1 MATLFRRPELAAQ
14 MASQLL
20 HPGVLD
26 EGLRSGLF
34 LSGLRRTGKTT
45 FLRNDLIPA
54 LEQQGALVI
63 YVDLWSDTKV
73 SPGELVHRAVRQAL
87 AELQSPRSPLPAKLA
102 NLRQV
107 DVAALGF
114 QFGFQLETLGK
125 KGGATLAQA
134 FTEVVDQ
141 AKADLVLIVDEVQQA
156 LTSEDGHQMLL
167 ALKAARDAVN
177 LQPHLPGSF
186 LFIGTGSHRAQ
197 VSELT
202 ARRNQAFAGATSLPY
217 PVLGRD
223 YVEHV
228 LQRLGEDG
236 TTPLPSLDATA
247 DCFKILGSRPE
258 ELRQALMQMHANA
271 SSGLEPDQL
280 LPVIAN
286 TLRSSAADI
295 EVGKVEQIG
304 SLALAVFNRVVRADG
319 NARGLFSAEAA
330 AEYATAV
337 GREVRTDEIQS
348 MVNEL
353 LAENIL
359 MRPSHGR
366 YDVTDPYVK
375 KIWRERQALKALT
388 LVDPVA

>member
-1 MATLFRRPELAAQ
+1 MATIFRRPELAAQ

-54 LEQQGALVI
+54 LQQQGALVI

-73 SPGELVHRAVRQAL
+73 SPGELIHRAVRHAL
-87 AELQSPRSPLPAKLA
+87 AALQSPTSPLLA

-107 DVAALGF
+107 DVAAMGLK
-114 QFGFQLETLGK
+114 FGFQLETLGK
-125 KGGATLAQA
+125 EGGATLAQA

-156 LTSEDGHQMLL
+156 ITSEDGNQMLL

-177 LQPHLPGSF
+177 LQPHMPGSF
-186 LFIGTGSHRAQ
+186 LFIGTGSHRAL

-217 PVLGRD
+217 PLLGRD
-223 YVEHV
+223 YVEDV
-228 LQRLGEDG
+228 LQRLGAAG
-236 TTPLPSLDATA
+236 ITPLPSLDGAVA
-247 DCFKILGSRPE
+247 CFETLGNRPE
-258 ELRQALMQMHANA
+258 ELRQALRQMHANA
-271 SSGLEPDQL
+271 SSGIEPDQL

-286 TLRSSAADI
+286 TLRSKAVD
-295 EVGKVEQIG
+295 VEISKMERIG
-304 SLALAVFNRVVRADG
+304 SLALAVFSRVARADG
-319 NARGLFSAEAA
+319 PARGLFSAEAVA
-330 AEYATAV
+330 AYTKAV
-337 GREVRTDEIQS
+337 GREVRTEEIQPV
-348 MVNEL
+348 VNDL

-359 MRPSHGR
+359 MRPGHGR

-375 KIWRERQALKALT
+375 EIWRERQALSLGI
-388 LVDPVA
+388 

>member
-1 MATLFRRPELAAQ
+1 MATIFRRPELAAR

-63 YVDLWSDTKV
+63 YVDLWSDTKM
-73 SPGELVHRAVRQAL
+73 SPAELVHRAVCHAL
-87 AELQSPRSPLPAKLA
+87 AELQSSTSPLLAKLA

-107 DVAALGF
+107 DVAAMGF
-114 QFGFQLETLGK
+114 QLGFQLETLGK
-125 KGGATLAQA
+125 EGGTTLAQA
-134 FTEVVDQ
+134 FTEVVEQ
-141 AKADLVLIVDEVQQA
+141 AQTDLVLIVDEVQQA

-177 LQPHLPGSF
+177 LQPAMPGSF
-186 LFIGTGSHRAQ
+186 LFIGTGSHPAQ

-202 ARRNQAFAGATSLPY
+202 ARRNQAFAGAASLSY
-217 PVLGRD
+217 PVLERD

-228 LQRLGEDG
+228 LQRLGENG
-236 TTPLPSLDATA
+236 ITPLPSLDGAS
-247 DCFKILGSRPE
+247 DCFKILGNRPE
-258 ELRQALMQMHANA
+258 ELQQALRQMGANA
-271 SSGLEPDQL
+271 SSGVEPDRL
-280 LPVIAN
+280 LSIIAN
-286 TLRSSAADI
+286 TLRSSAVDI
-295 EVGKVEQIG
+295 ELGKVERIG

-319 NARGLFSAEAA
+319 NARGLFSSEAA
-330 AEYATAV
+330 AEYAKTV
-337 GREVRTDEIQS
+337 GREVRIEEIQPV
-348 MVNEL
+348 VNEL

-359 MRPSHGR
+359 MRHGHGH
-366 YDVTDPYVK
+366 YEFTDPYVK
-375 KIWRERQALKALT
+375 EIWRERQT
-388 LVDPVA
+388 LPPEI

>member
-1 MATLFRRPELAAQ
+1 MATIFRRPELAAQ

-54 LEQQGALVI
+54 LQQQGALVI

-73 SPGELVHRAVRQAL
+73 SPGELVHRAVRHAL
-87 AELQSPRSPLPAKLA
+87 AALQSPMSPLLA
-102 NLRQV
+102 NLRRVGV
-107 DVAALGF
+107 DVAAMGF
-114 QFGFQLETLGK
+114 KFGFQLETLGK
-125 KGGATLAQA
+125 EGGATLAQA

-141 AKADLVLIVDEVQQA
+141 GKTDLVLIVDEVQQA
-156 LTSEDGHQMLL
+156 ITSEDGNQMLL

-177 LQPHLPGSF
+177 LQPHMPGSF
-186 LFIGTGSHRAQ
+186 LFIGTGSHRAL

-217 PVLGRD
+217 PLLGPD
-223 YVEHV
+223 YVEDV
-228 LQRLGEDG
+228 LQRLGAAG
-236 TTPLPSLDATA
+236 ITPLPSLDGAVA
-247 DCFKILGSRPE
+247 CFETLGNRPE
-258 ELRQALMQMHANA
+258 ELRQALRQMHANA
-271 SSGLEPDQL
+271 SSGIEPDQL

-286 TLRSSAADI
+286 TLRSKAVD
-295 EVGKVEQIG
+295 VEISKMERIG
-304 SLALAVFNRVVRADG
+304 SLALAVFSRVARADG
-319 NARGLFSAEAA
+319 PARGLFSAEAV
-330 AEYATAV
+330 AEYTKAV
-337 GREVRTDEIQS
+337 GREVRTEEVQS
-348 MVNEL
+348 VVNDL

-359 MRPSHGR
+359 MRPGHGR

-375 KIWRERQALKALT
+375 EIWRERQALSLGI
-388 LVDPVA
+388 

>member
-1 MATLFRRPELAAQ
+1 MAAIFRRPELAAQ

-63 YVDLWSDTKV
+63 YVDLWSDTKA
-73 SPGELVHRAVRQAL
+73 SPGALVRGAVRQAL
-87 AELQSPRSPLPAKLA
+87 AELQSPVSSLLRAKLA
-102 NLRQV
+102 SLRQV
-107 DVAALGF
+107 DVAAMGF
-114 QFGFQLETLGK
+114 TFGFQLETLGRE
-125 KGGATLAQA
+125 GGATMAQA
-134 FTEVVDQ
+134 FAEVVDQ
-141 AKADLVLIVDEVQQA
+141 AKADLVLIIDEVQQA
-156 LTSEDGHQMLL
+156 VTSDDGNQMLL

-177 LQPHLPGSF
+177 LQPHMPGSF

-217 PVLGRD
+217 PALGRD

-228 LQRLGEDG
+228 LQRLGEAG
-236 TTPLPSLDATA
+236 IRPLPSLDGAVA
-247 DCFKILGSRPE
+247 CFETLGNRPE
-258 ELRQALMQMHANA
+258 ELGQALRQMHANA
-271 SSGLEPDQL
+271 SSGVEPDTL
-280 LPVIAN
+280 LSVIAS
-286 TLRSSAADI
+286 TLRSKAVDI
-295 EVGKVEQIG
+295 ELSKVERIG
-304 SLALAVFNRVVRADG
+304 SLAMAVFSRVARADSL
-319 NARGLFSAEAA
+319 ARGLFSAEAA
-330 AEYATAV
+330 AEYAKAV

-348 MVNEL
+348 VVNEL
-353 LAENIL
+353 LADNIL

-375 KIWRERQALKALT
+375 EIWREREAF
-388 LVDPVA
+388 PPEI

>member
-1 MATLFRRPELAAQ
+1 

-63 YVDLWSDTKV
+63 YVDLWSDTKA
-73 SPGELVHRAVRQAL
+73 SPGALVRGAVRHAL
-87 AELQSPRSPLPAKLA
+87 AELQSPTSSLLAKQA
-102 NLRQV
+102 KLRQV
-107 DVAALGF
+107 DVAAMGF
-114 QFGFQLETLGK
+114 KFGFQLETLGK
-125 KGGATLAQA
+125 EGGATMAQA
-134 FTEVVDQ
+134 FTEVVEQ
-141 AKADLVLIVDEVQQA
+141 AKADVVLIIDEVQQA
-156 LTSEDGHQMLL
+156 VTSEDGNQMLL

-177 LQPHLPGSF
+177 LQPHMPGSF
-186 LFIGTGSHRAQ
+186 LLIGTGSHRAQ

-228 LQRLGEDG
+228 LQRLGEAG
-236 TTPLPSLDATA
+236 IRPLPSLDGAVA
-247 DCFKILGSRPE
+247 CFETLGNRPE
-258 ELRQALMQMHANA
+258 ELGQALQQMHANA
-271 SSGLEPDQL
+271 SSGIEPDIL

-286 TLRSSAADI
+286 TLRSKAVDI
-295 EVGKVEQIG
+295 ELSKVERIG
-304 SLALAVFNRVVRADG
+304 SLAMAVFSRVARA
-319 NARGLFSAEAA
+319 NSLARGLFSAEAA
-330 AEYATAV
+330 AEYAKAV
-337 GREVRTDEIQS
+337 GREVRIDEIQS
-348 MVNEL
+348 VVNEL
-353 LAENIL
+353 LADNIL

-375 KIWRERQALKALT
+375 EIWRERQALPPGA
-388 LVDPVA
+388 

>member
-1 MATLFRRPELAAQ
+1 MATIFRRPELAAQ

-73 SPGELVHRAVRQAL
+73 SPGELVHRAVRHVL
-87 AELQSPRSPLPAKLA
+87 AELKSPPSSLLAKLA
-102 NLRQV
+102 NLRKV
-107 DVAALGF
+107 DVAAMGF
-114 QFGFQLETLGK
+114 KFGFQVETLGQE
-125 KGGATLAQA
+125 GGATLAQA
-134 FTEVVDQ
+134 FMEVVDQ

-156 LTSEDGHQMLL
+156 ITNEDGHQMLL

-177 LQPHLPGSF
+177 LQPNMPGSF

-202 ARRNQAFAGATSLPY
+202 ARRNQAFVGATSLPY
-217 PVLGRD
+217 PLLGRD
-223 YVEHV
+223 YVEDV
-228 LQRLGEDG
+228 LQRLEAAGV
-236 TTPLPSLDATA
+236 TPLPSLDGAVA
-247 DCFKILGSRPE
+247 CFEILGNRPE
-258 ELRQALMQMHANA
+258 ELRQALGEMHANA
-271 SSGLEPDQL
+271 SSGVEPDTL
-280 LPVIAN
+280 LQVAAKI
-286 TLRSSAADI
+286 LRSKAVDI
-295 EVGKVEQIG
+295 ELSKVEQIG
-304 SLALAVFNRVVRADG
+304 GLALAIFNRVARADAP
-319 NARGLFSAEAA
+319 ARGLFSAEAA
-330 AEYATAV
+330 AEYAKAV
-337 GREVRTDEIQS
+337 GREVRIEEIQP
-348 MVNEL
+348 VVHDL

-375 KIWRERQALKALT
+375 EIWRERQALPPET
-388 LVDPVA
+388 

>member
-1 MATLFRRPELAAQ
+1 MATIFRRPELAAQ

-54 LEQQGALVI
+54 LKQQGALVI

-73 SPGELVHRAVRQAL
+73 GPGELVYRAVRHAL
-87 AELQSPRSPLPAKLA
+87 AALQSPTSPRPAKLA

-107 DVAALGF
+107 DVAAMGF
-114 QFGFQLETLGK
+114 KFGFQLETLGK

-134 FTEVVDQ
+134 FTEVVNQ

-167 ALKAARDAVN
+167 GLKAARDAVN
-177 LQPHLPGSF
+177 LQPHMLGSF

-228 LQRLGEDG
+228 LQRLEAAGI
-236 TTPLPSLDATA
+236 TPLPALDGAVA
-247 DCFKILGSRPE
+247 CFKTLGNRPE

-271 SSGLEPDQL
+271 SSGIGPDQL

-286 TLRSSAADI
+286 TLRSAAVDI
-295 EVGKVEQIG
+295 EVSKVEQIG
-304 SLALAVFNRVVRADG
+304 SLAMAVFNRVVRADG

-330 AEYATAV
+330 AEYAKAV
-337 GREVRTDEIQS
+337 GRKVRIDEIQS
-348 MVNEL
+348 VVNDL
-353 LAENIL
+353 LADNIL
-359 MRPSHGR
+359 MRLSHGR
-366 YDVTDPYVK
+366 YDLTDPHVK
-375 KIWRERQALKALT
+375 EIWRERQALPPGA
-388 LVDPVA
+388 